1 MTNAVNAVAIA
12 EGDGFSIALKTNGTV
27 IAWGSNTYGQTNVPP
42 GLSNVIAIA
51 GGLYHALALKAD
63 GTVTAWGLNNYGQ
76 TNVPQGLSNVVAIAA
91 GYYHS
96 LALKADGTVTAWG
109 LNSFGQTNVPPG
121 LSNVMAIAA
130 GGSQSMA
137 LIGNGPPVSQALL
150 FNPNVGTNG
159 FTLSLPS
166 QSGRVYVLQY
176 ENSLADTNWNSL
188 PLVPGNGGM
197 LILTDPSPT
206 NLQRF
211 YRVQRW

>member
-1 MTNAVNAVAIA
+1 VAIA
-12 EGDGFSIALKTNGTV
+12 QGNGFNLALISNGTV
-27 IAWGSNTYGQTNVPP
+27 LAWGINSAGQTNVPP

-51 GGLYHALALKAD
+51 AATETSFAVKSDGTVAAWGENIANLTTRAATLTNVIAIAANGTHALALMTN
-63 GTVTAWGLNNYGQ
+63 GTVTAWGDNTYGESSVPPGL
-76 TNVPQGLSNVVAIAA
+76 TNVIAIAA
-91 GYYHS
+91 GP
-96 LALKADGTVTAWG
+96 T
-109 LNSFGQTNVPPG
+109 F
-121 LSNVMAIAA
+121 
-130 GGSQSMA
+130 SMA

-150 FNPNVGTNG
+150 SNPNVGTNG

-166 QSGRVYVLQY
+166 QSGRVYILQY

-197 LILTDPSPT
+197 LILTDPFPA